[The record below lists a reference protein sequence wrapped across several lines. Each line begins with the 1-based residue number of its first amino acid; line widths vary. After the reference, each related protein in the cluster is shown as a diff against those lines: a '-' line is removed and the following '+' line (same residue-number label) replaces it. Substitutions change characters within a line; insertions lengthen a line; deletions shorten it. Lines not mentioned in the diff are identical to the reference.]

1 MKKNFFFFHKIL
13 YYGIDEGNLMFG
25 NQSISNNPSVGNLI
39 FLQNIIQFFDKLLS
53 FSSHKDQRKENKTEC
68 KKWTWIDIG

>member
-1 MKKNFFFFHKIL
+1 
-13 YYGIDEGNLMFG
+13 MFG